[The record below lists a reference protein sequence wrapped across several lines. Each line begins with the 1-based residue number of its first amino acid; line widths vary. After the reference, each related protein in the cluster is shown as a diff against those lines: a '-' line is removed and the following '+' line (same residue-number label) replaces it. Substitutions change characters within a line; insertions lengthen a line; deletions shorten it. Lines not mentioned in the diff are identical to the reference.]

1 MAPVAGG
8 RGLQAQF
15 RPGPGGDR
23 LVRADRAHRP
33 RPRHR
38 SVSRAPA
45 GGRALPHR
53 SARAAE
59 PVPHA
64 FADDHVH
71 DDQPLDPG
79 PAHHARDGMS
89 ARRPRPVRK
98 PVARTPVWV
107 APAAIVAGLAV
118 LVAAFLVIRWYVTP
132 LPPKAP
138 SQEATVQI
146 VSTITTLPASEF
158 DSVGQGTANN
168 LIKPIT
174 GTPLKGPSGKLEVF
188 YYGAEFCPY
197 CAAQRWPLIIAMS
210 RFGTFSGLQTTSSS
224 SSDVFP
230 NTPTLTFRN
239 ATYSSQYLELRA
251 VETTDRDRNPLQSP
265 SESEQQLVNSY
276 DPGGTIPF
284 IDLAH
289 RYAISGAMY

>member
-1 MAPVAGG
+1 
-8 RGLQAQF
+8 
-15 RPGPGGDR
+15 
-23 LVRADRAHRP
+23 
-33 RPRHR
+33 
-38 SVSRAPA
+38 
-45 GGRALPHR
+45 
-53 SARAAE
+53 
-59 PVPHA
+59 
-64 FADDHVH
+64 
-71 DDQPLDPG
+71 
-79 PAHHARDGMS
+79 MS

-197 CAAQRWPLIIAMS
+197 CAAQRWPLIIAIS
-210 RFGTFSGLQTTSSS
+210 RFGTFSGLQTTTSSS
-224 SSDVFP
+224 TDVYP
-230 NTPTLTFRN
+230 NTPTCTFRN
-239 ATYSSQYLELRA
+239 ATYTSQYIDFRS
-251 VETTDRDRNPLQSP
+251 VETTDRDRNQLQTP
-265 SESEQQLVNSY
+265 TAAEQQLVSQY

-284 IDLAH
+284 IDVAN
-289 RYAISGAMY
+289 RYAMTGAMYTPDTLGGMSLRAVADALKDPSSTQARAIIGSANLTTAAICKANADQPGTVCSSSAIQSLEKNLK